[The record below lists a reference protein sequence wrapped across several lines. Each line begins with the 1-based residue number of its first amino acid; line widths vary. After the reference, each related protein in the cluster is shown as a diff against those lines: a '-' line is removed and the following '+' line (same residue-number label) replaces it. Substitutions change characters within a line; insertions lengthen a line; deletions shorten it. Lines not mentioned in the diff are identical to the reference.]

1 MKTKL
6 KNVIKN
12 NFIYII
18 MIIAIIAG
26 GVVVSLKGFEY
37 SIENMDHQRL
47 EIILDTQYNEEEM
60 DDIINQ
66 ATNDRYIL
74 RTSSLFKTIVAIDS
88 KEFTDEEINN
98 ILNKINEKYGTDY
111 SIKNLKLSEI
121 IEKYNLSD
129 IENMEDKEIEDTISK
144 IKEEYN
150 LDYTKEELAD
160 TESMKVDLTK
170 IKGISILDTL
180 KKFFVPTV
188 VAVVLILLFIEL
200 RALKFDKLIFI
211 KDLVKLLITE
221 LFLVAVVAI
230 IRIPLSSLV
239 VTTIVTVGIAE
250 LLAFN
255 IQNEKI
261 IKRNK
266 EKEENE

>member
-74 RTSSLFKTIVAIDS
+74 RTSSLFKTIVTMTQMITATMQI
-88 KEFTDEEINN
+88 EI
-98 ILNKINEKYGTDY
+98 K
-111 SIKNLKLSEI
+111 SIA
-121 IEKYNLSD
+121 D
-129 IENMEDKEIEDTISK
+129 I
-144 IKEEYN
+144 
-150 LDYTKEELAD
+150 
-160 TESMKVDLTK
+160 
-170 IKGISILDTL
+170 
-180 KKFFVPTV
+180 FFIFF
-188 VAVVLILLFIEL
+188 ILLFVIIL
-200 RALKFDKLIFI
+200 HLHNFITDMKL
-211 KDLVKLLITE
+211 
-221 LFLVAVVAI
+221 
-230 IRIPLSSLV
+230 
-239 VTTIVTVGIAE
+239 
-250 LLAFN
+250 
-255 IQNEKI
+255 
-261 IKRNK
+261 
-266 EKEENE
+266 